1 MSKESHITVKQPTVA
16 ALPYKLLHS
25 QTKGLF
31 NGSFPNHFEGPEN
44 NCQHTPYT
52 AAHEQTSVLWK
63 QRKKCVLLRFFHT
76 TTQHNTIFH
85 SADQPRATSSL
96 RITLSKNMK
105 EISLLFFD
113 NTNNEVGGQSEHA
126 SVHSWT
132 ITLSQLPDKSTA
144 FQGTVEKI

>member
-52 AAHEQTSVLWK
+52 ASKPVCYENKGKSVF
-63 QRKKCVLLRFFHT
+63 C
-76 TTQHNTIFH
+76 
-85 SADQPRATSSL
+85 
-96 RITLSKNMK
+96 
-105 EISLLFFD
+105 
-113 NTNNEVGGQSEHA
+113 
-126 SVHSWT
+126 
-132 ITLSQLPDKSTA
+132 
-144 FQGTVEKI
+144 